1 MTRSS
6 NHSFESQ
13 KKLLK
18 AFRGFRAKTSSHFP
32 NGKDTKTEESI
43 GKSLRS
49 IHWTYETPSLGIVPE
64 GSLCLVL
71 AGKIEERLLNT
82 EERSLI
88 LRDLFPGDYFLFQP
102 DKVIYSGIS
111 EILYIQPDDLLRI
124 ESKFVHWKK
133 WIVDLKRENHLFHVS
148 KLRPSRKE
156 LLDFLSSVELL
167 FHLDKTTLSDLE
179 SRMEWLVIPGGEI
192 LLKQGDIGDSMF
204 ILVSGRLSWIVHSKN
219 GEVLAEGELGKG
231 DIIGEMALLS
241 GDKRSATVISLRT
254 SQVVRISRDDFRK
267 SFSNSPDALFQ
278 ITGTIAH
285 RLGEERHKRFQK
297 ANSVRTVS
305 VFPLAVDRNSSD
317 QFFRSLRNGLKSFG
331 KTILVDPESF
341 HKVRAKSSSKGAKV
355 SQNYRISDLVHWFY
369 ELEKYYEKLIF
380 KTELNQPGWRETCF
394 RQSDRI
400 LILIDPDRSPSLD
413 FATAQTLLPGEIQ
426 KEIVF
431 LIESKFENWKRIES
445 ILQEFHGIA
454 HCIVRRDVPAD
465 FGRLSR
471 KLTGNSIGVALAG
484 GGAKGFA
491 HLGLLKCFEENDIPV
506 DMISGTSAGSIMG
519 GLFAMGLDSS
529 EILPLIRDFWLDRNI
544 LGDFTFPFVSLVR
557 GKRYSNAI
565 HEFFKDRNIETLP
578 IPFYAIACNL
588 TKAERKVFDKG
599 LLWKAVRS
607 STSIPGIFPPFSEN
621 GELFV
626 DGGLLDNL
634 PGSILK
640 EKGAGILISVDLGG
654 GGQIDKDLTYQN
666 FLGPQYLGEAPS
678 FLRIFFHHL
687 SRQSLKSKYPG
698 LAEIM
703 MRSLMLSSKNTLNR
717 TRDNSDLYIEL
728 PVGGYSTFDWDQFQK
743 LYDIGYQ
750 TGKEKVHFWKNEIR
764 KKLYSK

>member
-1 MTRSS
+1 MARYGKQS
-6 NHSFESQ
+6 HESQ

-18 AFRGFRAKTSSHFP
+18 AFQDFCAKASSDFP
-32 NGKDTKTEESI
+32 ASKTAKEEESI
-43 GKSLRS
+43 GKRLRS
-49 IHWTYETPSLGIVPE
+49 IRWTDETPSSGIVPE
-64 GSLCLVL
+64 GSLCLIL
-71 AGKIEERLLNT
+71 DGKLEERLLNT
-82 EERSLI
+82 EERSLV
-88 LRDLFPGDYFLFQP
+88 LRDLFPGDYFLFRP

-111 EILYIQPDDLLRI
+111 EILYIVPEDLIRI
-124 ESKFVHWKK
+124 ESRFFRWKK
-133 WIVDLKRENHLFHVS
+133 WIADLNRENHLFHVS
-148 KLRPSRKE
+148 KLRPSKKE

-167 FHLDKTTLSDLE
+167 FHLDKATLSDLE

-192 LLKQGDIGDSMF
+192 LLKQGDVGDSMF
-204 ILVSGRLSWIVHSKN
+204 ILVSGRLSWTVRSES
-219 GEVLAEGELGKG
+219 GDVLAEGELGKG

-254 SQVVRISRDDFRK
+254 SQVVRISREDFRK
-267 SFSNSPDALFQ
+267 SFANSPDALFQ

-285 RLGEERHKRFQK
+285 RLASERHKTFQK
-297 ANSVRTVS
+297 ANSVRTVA
-305 VFPLAVDRNSSD
+305 VFPLAADKDSSD
-317 QFFRSLRNGLKSFG
+317 QFYRSLQNGLKSFG
-331 KTILVDPESF
+331 KTLLVDPRTFPQSGI
-341 HKVRAKSSSKGAKV
+341 KNSSRIRK
-355 SQNYRISDLVHWFY
+355 NPRTYRISDLVHWFID
-369 ELEKYYEKLIF
+369 LEKHYEKLIF
-380 KTELNQPGWRETCF
+380 KTDLNHPGWRETCF

-413 FATAQTLLPGEIQ
+413 FESARGLLPREIQ

-431 LIESKFENWKRIES
+431 LIDSKFENWKKIES
-445 ILQEFHGIA
+445 ILRNFSEIS
-454 HCIVRRDVPAD
+454 HCIIRRDVPAD

-506 DMISGTSAGSIMG
+506 DMISGTSAGAIMG

-529 EILPLIRDFWLDRNI
+529 EILPLIRNFWLDRNI

-557 GKRYSNAI
+557 GKRYSSAI
-565 HEFFKDRNIETLP
+565 HEFFKERNIETLP

-607 STSIPGIFPPFSEN
+607 STSIPGIFPPFSED

-654 GGQIDKDLTYQN
+654 GGQIDKDLAYQN
-666 FLGPQYLGEAPS
+666 FLGPQYLGEAPP
-678 FLRIFFHHL
+678 FLKILFHHL

-717 TRDNSDLYIEL
+717 TRDKSDLYIEL
-728 PVGGYSTFDWDQFQK
+728 PVGRYSTFDWDQFQK
-743 LYDIGYQ
+743 LYDIGYEA
-750 TGKEKVHFWKNEIR
+750 GKEKVHLWKSEIR
-764 KKLYSK
+764 KKLYS

>member
-1 MTRSS
+1 MTRSNINFS
-6 NHSFESQ
+6 ES

-18 AFRGFRAKTSSHFP
+18 AFKGFRAKTSSHFP
-32 NGKDTKTEESI
+32 AWKNSQEEEII
-43 GKSLRS
+43 GKRLRS
-49 IHWTYETPSLGIVPE
+49 IRWTNETASLGIVPE
-64 GSLCLVL
+64 CSLCLVL
-71 AGKIEERLLNT
+71 SGKLEETLLNT
-82 EERSLI
+82 EEHSLI

-102 DKVIYSGIS
+102 DKVVYSGIS
-111 EILYIQPDDLLRI
+111 EILYIEPDDLSKI
-124 ESKFVHWKK
+124 ESKLSHWKK
-133 WIVDLKRENHLFHVS
+133 WIADLNRENHLFHVS

-167 FHLDKTTLSDLE
+167 FHLDKATLSNLE

-192 LLKQGDIGDSMF
+192 LLKQGETGDSMY
-204 ILVSGRLSWIVHSKN
+204 ILVSGRLSWTVHSKN
-219 GEVLAEGELGKG
+219 REILAEGELGKG
-231 DIIGEMALLS
+231 DIIGEMSLLS
-241 GDKRSATVISLRT
+241 GDKRSATVISSRT
-254 SQVVRISRDDFRK
+254 SQVVRISREDFRK
-267 SFSNSPDALFQ
+267 SFANSPDALFQ

-285 RLGEERHKRFQK
+285 RLGAERHKAFQK
-297 ANSVRTVS
+297 ANSVRTLS
-305 VFPLAVDRNSSD
+305 VFPLGADKESTEN
-317 QFFRSLRNGLKSFG
+317 FYRSLQNGLKSFG
-331 KTILVDPESF
+331 KTLLVDMQTF
-341 HKVRAKSSSKGAKV
+341 HKSGNKSASKTSKD
-355 SQNYRISDLVHWFY
+355 SKTYRIADLVHWFY

-380 KTELNQPGWRETCF
+380 KTDLYHPGWRETCF

-413 FATAQTLLPGEIQ
+413 FATTQTMLPGEIQ

-431 LIESKFENWKRIES
+431 LIDSKFENWKRIES
-445 ILQEFHGIA
+445 ILKDFSGIS
-454 HCIVRRDVPAD
+454 HSIIRRDVPSD

-506 DMISGTSAGSIMG
+506 DMISGTSAGAIMG
-519 GLFAMGLDSS
+519 GLFAMGLSS
-529 EILPLIRDFWLDRNI
+529 SDILPLIRDFWLDRNI

-565 HEFFKDRNIETLP
+565 HEFFQDRNIETLP

-640 EKGAGILISVDLGG
+640 EKGAGLLISVDLGG
-654 GGQIDKDLTYQN
+654 GGQIDKDLVYQD
-666 FLGPQYLGEAPS
+666 LLSPQYLGEAPS
-678 FLRIFFHHL
+678 FLKIFFHHL
-687 SRQSLKSKYPG
+687 TRQSLKSKYPG
-698 LAEIM
+698 LGEIM

-717 TRDNSDLYIEL
+717 TRDKSDLYIEL

-743 LYDIGYQ
+743 LYDIGYE
-750 TGKEKVHFWKNEIR
+750 TGRKMVHHWKNEIK
-764 KKLYSK
+764 KKLNS